1 MELIVDLLGGLG
13 LFLFGMNFMSQ
24 GLQKAA
30 GARLRSILEAMTKN
44 KIIAVLFG
52 ALFTAIIQSSG
63 ATTVMVVGFVSA
75 GVLDFVNTGIMS
87 LAQSVGIIFGANIG
101 TTITS
106 QLVAFNLTGVAP
118 FILFV
123 GAVFVMFG
131 KKPMLK
137 KVGEVLLGFGAL
149 FMGISLMKDAM
160 ADLKN
165 YQAVMDALG
174 SMDNPIVGILF
185 GTAITV
191 VVQSSSVTVSILL
204 LMASQGLI
212 DLPVCF
218 YVILGCNIG
227 SCTPAVLA
235 SLNTKKDAK
244 CAAFIHVMFNVL
256 GMVIIGILLAFGMK
270 YFEAF
275 ILRVSGAD
283 VGRCVANADTF
294 FKIFQTI
301 IFLPLSAQFVAMS
314 RRLIP
319 GADQEEKEYQLLYI
333 GKQNIFSPSTA
344 VVETTQEIERM
355 GKMARENL
363 GLAMEAFF
371 DGDENKINRVYE
383 VENQIDFLSKEIT
396 DYLVKI
402 NQLQLP
408 VVDARRIGALFHVV
422 SDIER
427 IGDHAE
433 NMADAAVKSHEE
445 NLKFTKKGE
454 KEIREMHQKTLQILE
469 EAMEMFTTLDKKNL
483 SDILE
488 LENSIDT
495 MERELQQN
503 HVRRMAKGKCLP
515 MTGILFTD
523 LVTGLE
529 RVADHATNIAFS
541 ILEGDP
547 EEALQ

>member
-1 MELIVDLLGGLG
+1 MELILNLLGGLG

-44 KIIAVLFG
+44 KIVAVLFG

-63 ATTVMVVGFVSA
+63 ATTVMVVS
-75 GVLDFVNTGIMS
+75 FVNAGIMT

-123 GAVFVMFG
+123 GAVLIMFG
-131 KKPMLK
+131 KKPMVK
-137 KVGEVLLGFGAL
+137 KIGEVILGFGAL
-149 FMGISLMKDAM
+149 FMGISMMKDSM
-160 ADLKN
+160 TDLRD
-165 YQAVMDALG
+165 YQVVLDVLS
-174 SMDNPIVGILF
+174 SMDNPLLGILF
-185 GTAITV
+185 GTVITI

-204 LMASQGLI
+204 LMASQGLM
-212 DLPVCF
+212 DLSVCF

-235 SLNTKKDAK
+235 SLDAK
-244 CAAFIHVMFNVL
+244 KEAKRAALIHVMFNVF
-256 GMVIIGILLAFGMK
+256 GMVIIGIMMAFGMK
-270 YFEAF
+270 YFEDF
-275 ILRVSGAD
+275 ILHISGSD
-283 VGRCVANADTF
+283 VGRCVANADSL

-301 IFLPLSAQFVAMS
+301 IFLPLSVQFVALT
-314 RRLIP
+314 RRMIP
-319 GADQEEKEYQLLYI
+319 GEDQEQKEYQLLYI

-355 GKMARENL
+355 GSMARENL
-363 GLAMEAFF
+363 QLAMEAFF
-371 DGDENKINRVYE
+371 DRNEEKIAKVYE
-383 VENQIDFLSKEIT
+383 TEKQIDFLSHEIT

-408 VVDARRIGALFHVV
+408 VVDAKRIGGLFHVV

-433 NMADAAVKSHEE
+433 NIVDAAVKSGEDS
-445 NLKFTKKGE
+445 LDFTKKGQ
-454 KEIREMHQKTLQILE
+454 KEIQEMHQKTMVILE
-469 EAMEMFTTLDKKNL
+469 KSMEMFTTMDKKNL
-483 SDILE
+483 PDILE
-488 LENSIDT
+488 LENNIDY
-495 MERELQQN
+495 MERQLQQN
-503 HVRRMAKGKCLP
+503 HVKRMAKGKCSP
-515 MTGILFTD
+515 MAGILFTD
-523 LVTGLE
+523 LTTGLE

-547 EEALQ
+547 AEAKS

>member
-1 MELIVDLLGGLG
+1 MELILNLLGGLG

-30 GARLRSILEAMTKN
+30 GAKLRSILEAMTKN
-44 KIIAVLFG
+44 KIVAVLFG

-63 ATTVMVVGFVSA
+63 ATTVMVVS
-75 GVLDFVNTGIMS
+75 FVNAGIMT

-118 FILFV
+118 LILFV
-123 GAVFVMFG
+123 GAVFIMFG
-131 KKPMLK
+131 KKPMVK
-137 KVGEVLLGFGAL
+137 KIGEVILGFGAL
-149 FMGISLMKDAM
+149 FMGISMMKDSM
-160 ADLKN
+160 TDLRD
-165 YQAVMDALG
+165 YQVVLDVLG
-174 SMDNPIVGILF
+174 SMDNPLLGILF

-235 SLNTKKDAK
+235 SLDAK
-244 CAAFIHVMFNVL
+244 KEAKRAALIHVMFNVF
-256 GMVIIGILLAFGMK
+256 GMVIIGILLAFGMN
-270 YFEAF
+270 YFEDF
-275 ILRVSGAD
+275 ILHVSGAD
-283 VGRCVANADTF
+283 VGRCVANADSL

-301 IFLPLSAQFVAMS
+301 IFLPLSTQFVALT
-314 RRLIP
+314 RRMIP
-319 GADQEEKEYQLLYI
+319 GEDQEQKEYQLLYI

-355 GKMARENL
+355 GSMARENL
-363 GLAMEAFF
+363 QLAMEAFF
-371 DGDENKINRVYE
+371 DHNKEKIAKVYE
-383 VENQIDFLSKEIT
+383 TEKQIDFLSHEIT

-408 VVDARRIGALFHVV
+408 VVDAKRIGGLFHVV

-433 NMADAAVKSHEE
+433 NIVDAAVKGGEE
-445 NLKFTKKGE
+445 NLDFTKKGQ
-454 KEIREMHQKTLQILE
+454 KEIQEMHQKTMVILE
-469 EAMEMFTTLDKKNL
+469 KSMEMFTTMDKKNL
-483 SDILE
+483 PDILE
-488 LENSIDT
+488 LENSIDY
-495 MERELQQN
+495 MERQLQQN
-503 HVRRMAKGKCLP
+503 HVKRMAKGKCSP
-515 MTGILFTD
+515 MAGILFTD
-523 LVTGLE
+523 LTTGLE

-541 ILEGDP
+541 ILEGEP
-547 EEALQ
+547 AEAKS

>member
-1 MELIVDLLGGLG
+1 MELILNLLGGLG

-44 KIIAVLFG
+44 KIVAVLFG

-63 ATTVMVVGFVSA
+63 ATTVMVVS
-75 GVLDFVNTGIMS
+75 FVNAGIMT

-123 GAVFVMFG
+123 GAVLIMFG
-131 KKPMLK
+131 KKPMVK
-137 KVGEVLLGFGAL
+137 KIGEVILGFGAL
-149 FMGISLMKDAM
+149 FMGISMMKDAM
-160 ADLKN
+160 TDLRH
-165 YQAVMDALG
+165 YQVVLNVLS
-174 SMDNPIVGILF
+174 SMDNPLLGILF
-185 GTAITV
+185 GTLITV
-191 VVQSSSVTVSILL
+191 IVQSSSVTVSILL

-212 DLPVCF
+212 DLSVCF

-235 SLNTKKDAK
+235 SLDAK
-244 CAAFIHVMFNVL
+244 KEAKRAAAIHVMFNVL
-256 GMVIIGILLAFGMK
+256 GMVIIGILLAFGME
-270 YFEAF
+270 YFEDF
-275 ILRVSGAD
+275 ILHISGSD

-294 FKIFQTI
+294 FKIFQTL
-301 IFLPLSAQFVAMS
+301 IFLPISTQFIAMT
-314 RRLIP
+314 RRIIP
-319 GADQEEKEYQLLYI
+319 GEDQMQNEYQFMYI
-333 GKQNIFSPSTA
+333 GKQTIFAPSTA

-355 GKMARENL
+355 GTMARENMQ
-363 GLAMEAFF
+363 LAMEAFF
-371 DGDENKINRVYE
+371 DGNQNKISKVYDME
-383 VENQIDFLSKEIT
+383 KQIDFLSKEIT

-408 VVDARRIGALFHVV
+408 VVDAKRIGGLFHVV

-433 NMADAAVKSHEE
+433 NIADAAVKSAEE
-445 NLKFTKKGE
+445 NLEFTKKGQ
-454 KEIREMHQKTLQILE
+454 KEIQEMHEKTMEILE
-469 EAMEMFTTLDKKNL
+469 KSMEMFTTLDRKNL
-483 SDILE
+483 PDILE
-488 LENSIDT
+488 LEDNIDN
-495 MERELQQN
+495 MERQLQQN
-503 HVRRMAKGKCLP
+503 HVKRMAKGKCSP

-541 ILEGDP
+541 ILEDDP
-547 EEALQ
+547 EEIRQS

>member
-1 MELIVDLLGGLG
+1 MELILNLLGGLG

-44 KIIAVLFG
+44 KIVAVLFG

-63 ATTVMVVGFVSA
+63 ATTVMVVS
-75 GVLDFVNTGIMS
+75 FVNAEIMT

-123 GAVFVMFG
+123 GAVFIMFG
-131 KKPMLK
+131 KKPMVK
-137 KVGEVLLGFGAL
+137 KIGEVILGFGAL
-149 FMGISLMKDAM
+149 FMGISMMKDAM
-160 ADLKN
+160 TDLRD
-165 YQAVMDALG
+165 YQAVLDVLG
-174 SMDNPIVGILF
+174 SMDNPVVGILF

-191 VVQSSSVTVSILL
+191 IVQSSSVTVSILL

-212 DLPVCF
+212 DLSVCF

-235 SLNTKKDAK
+235 SLDAK
-244 CAAFIHVMFNVL
+244 KEAKRAAMIHVMFNVL
-256 GMVIIGILLAFGMK
+256 GMVVIGILLAFGME
-270 YFEAF
+270 YFENF
-275 ILRVSGAD
+275 ILHISGSD

-294 FKIFQTI
+294 FKIFQTL
-301 IFLPLSAQFVAMS
+301 IFLPLSAQFVLLT
-314 RRLIP
+314 RRIIP
-319 GADQEEKEYQLLYI
+319 GEDQQQKEYQFQYI
-333 GKQNIFSPSTA
+333 GKQTIFSPSTA

-355 GKMARENL
+355 GGLARENMT
-363 GLAMEAFF
+363 LAMEAFF
-371 DGDENKINRVYE
+371 DGDQEKISRVYE
-383 VENQIDFLSKEIT
+383 TEKQIDFLSKEIT

-408 VVDARRIGALFHVV
+408 VVDAKRIGGLFHVV

-433 NMADAAVKSHEE
+433 NIADAAVKSAEE
-445 NLKFTKKGE
+445 SLEFTKKGQ
-454 KEIREMHQKTLQILE
+454 KEIKEMHHKTMSIFE
-469 EAMEMFTTLDKKNL
+469 KSMEMFTTMDKKNL
-483 SDILE
+483 SYIME
-488 LENSIDT
+488 LENSIDL

-503 HVRRMAKGKCLP
+503 HVKRMAKGKCSP

-523 LVTGLE
+523 LVTSLE

-541 ILEGDP
+541 ILENDP
-547 EEALQ
+547 EEAM

>member
-24 GLQKAA
+24 SLQKAA

-63 ATTVMVVGFVSA
+63 ATTVMVVS
-75 GVLDFVNTGIMS
+75 FVNTGIMS

-118 FILFV
+118 IILFI

-204 LMASQGLI
+204 LMASQGLM

-256 GMVIIGILLAFGMK
+256 GMVIIGILLAFGME
-270 YFEAF
+270 YFEEF

-314 RRLIP
+314 RRLVP
-319 GADQEEKEYQLLYI
+319 GEDQEEKEYQLLYI

-371 DGDENKINRVYE
+371 DGDQNKINRVYE

-433 NMADAAVKSHEE
+433 NMADAAIKSHED

-454 KEIREMHQKTLQILE
+454 KEIREMHQKTTLILE

-483 SDILE
+483 PDILE

-547 EEALQ
+547 EEVLQ

>member
-1 MELIVDLLGGLG
+1 MELILNLLGGLG

-44 KIIAVLFG
+44 KIVAVLFG

-63 ATTVMVVGFVSA
+63 ATTVMVVS
-75 GVLDFVNTGIMS
+75 FVNAGIMT

-123 GAVFVMFG
+123 GAVLIMFG
-131 KKPMLK
+131 KKPMVK
-137 KVGEVLLGFGAL
+137 KIGEVILGFGAL
-149 FMGISLMKDAM
+149 FMGISMMKDSM
-160 ADLKN
+160 TDLRD
-165 YQAVMDALG
+165 YQVVLDVLS
-174 SMDNPIVGILF
+174 SMDNPLLGILF
-185 GTAITV
+185 GTVITV

-204 LMASQGLI
+204 LMASQGLM
-212 DLPVCF
+212 DLSVCF

-235 SLNTKKDAK
+235 SLDAK
-244 CAAFIHVMFNVL
+244 KEAKRAALIHVMFNVF
-256 GMVIIGILLAFGMK
+256 GMVIIGILMAFGMK
-270 YFEAF
+270 YFEDF
-275 ILRVSGAD
+275 ILHISGSD
-283 VGRCVANADTF
+283 VGRCVANADSL

-301 IFLPLSAQFVAMS
+301 IFLPLSVQFVALT
-314 RRLIP
+314 RRMIP
-319 GADQEEKEYQLLYI
+319 GEDQEQKEYQLLYI

-355 GKMARENL
+355 GSMARENL
-363 GLAMEAFF
+363 QLAMEAFF
-371 DGDENKINRVYE
+371 ERNQEKIAKVYE
-383 VENQIDFLSKEIT
+383 TEKQIDFLSHEIT

-408 VVDARRIGALFHVV
+408 VVDAKRIGGLFHVV

-433 NMADAAVKSHEE
+433 NIVDAAVKSGEE
-445 NLKFTKKGE
+445 SLDFTKKGQ
-454 KEIREMHQKTLQILE
+454 KEIQEMHQKTMVILE
-469 EAMEMFTTLDKKNL
+469 KSMEMFTTMDKKNL
-483 SDILE
+483 PDILE
-488 LENSIDT
+488 LENNIDY
-495 MERELQQN
+495 MERQLQQN
-503 HVRRMAKGKCLP
+503 HVKRMAKGKCSP
-515 MTGILFTD
+515 MAGILFTD
-523 LVTGLE
+523 LTTGLE

-547 EEALQ
+547 AEAKS

>member
-1 MELIVDLLGGLG
+1 MELILNLLGGLG

-44 KIIAVLFG
+44 KIVAVLFG

-63 ATTVMVVGFVSA
+63 ATTVMVVS
-75 GVLDFVNTGIMS
+75 FVNAGIMT

-123 GAVFVMFG
+123 GAVLIMFG
-131 KKPMLK
+131 KRPMVK
-137 KVGEVLLGFGAL
+137 KVGEVILGFGAL
-149 FMGISLMKDAM
+149 FMGISMMKDAM
-160 ADLKN
+160 TDLRD
-165 YQAVMDALG
+165 YQVVLNVLS
-174 SMDNPIVGILF
+174 SMDNPLLGILF

-212 DLPVCF
+212 DLSVCF

-235 SLNTKKDAK
+235 SLDAK
-244 CAAFIHVMFNVL
+244 KEAKRAAAIHVMFNVL

-270 YFEAF
+270 HFEGF
-275 ILRVSGAD
+275 ILHISGSD

-294 FKIFQTI
+294 FKIFQTL
-301 IFLPLSAQFVAMS
+301 IFLPLSAQFIAMT
-314 RRLIP
+314 RRIIP
-319 GADQEEKEYQLLYI
+319 GEDQMQNEYQFMYI
-333 GKQNIFSPSTA
+333 GKQTIFAPSTA

-355 GKMARENL
+355 GSMARENMQ
-363 GLAMEAFF
+363 LAMEAFF
-371 DGDENKINRVYE
+371 DGNQNKIEKVYDTE
-383 VENQIDFLSKEIT
+383 KQIDFLSKEIT

-408 VVDARRIGALFHVV
+408 VVDAKRIGGLFHVV

-433 NMADAAVKSHEE
+433 NIADSAVKSAEE
-445 NLKFTKKGE
+445 NLEFTKKGQ
-454 KEIREMHQKTLQILE
+454 KEIQEMHEKTMEILE
-469 EAMEMFTTLDKKNL
+469 KSMEMFTTLDRKNL
-483 SDILE
+483 PDILE
-488 LENSIDT
+488 LEDCIDN
-495 MERELQQN
+495 MERQLQQN
-503 HVRRMAKGKCLP
+503 HVKRMAKGKCSP

-541 ILEGDP
+541 ILEDDP
-547 EEALQ
+547 EESRQVL

>member
-1 MELIVDLLGGLG
+1 MELILTLLGGLG

-44 KIIAVLFG
+44 KIVAVLFG

-63 ATTVMVVGFVSA
+63 ATTVMVVS
-75 GVLDFVNTGIMS
+75 FVNAGIMT

-123 GAVFVMFG
+123 GAVLIMFG
-131 KKPMLK
+131 KKPMVK
-137 KVGEVLLGFGAL
+137 KIGEVILGFGAL
-149 FMGISLMKDAM
+149 FMGISMMKDSM
-160 ADLKN
+160 TDLRD
-165 YQAVMDALG
+165 YQVVLDVLS
-174 SMDNPIVGILF
+174 SMDNPLLGILF
-185 GTAITV
+185 VTVITL

-204 LMASQGLI
+204 LMASQGLM
-212 DLPVCF
+212 DLSVCF

-235 SLNTKKDAK
+235 SLDAK
-244 CAAFIHVMFNVL
+244 KEAKRAALIHVMFNVF
-256 GMVIIGILLAFGMK
+256 GMVIIGILMAFGMK
-270 YFEAF
+270 YFEDF
-275 ILRVSGAD
+275 ILHISGSD
-283 VGRCVANADTF
+283 VGRCVANADSL

-301 IFLPLSAQFVAMS
+301 IFLPLSVQFVALT
-314 RRLIP
+314 RRMIP
-319 GADQEEKEYQLLYI
+319 GEDQEQKEYQLLYI

-355 GKMARENL
+355 GSMARENL
-363 GLAMEAFF
+363 QLAMEAFF
-371 DGDENKINRVYE
+371 DRNEEKIAKVYE
-383 VENQIDFLSKEIT
+383 TEKQIDFLSHEIT

-408 VVDARRIGALFHVV
+408 VVDAKRIGGLFHVV

-433 NMADAAVKSHEE
+433 NIVDAAVKSGEE
-445 NLKFTKKGE
+445 SLDFTKKGQ
-454 KEIREMHQKTLQILE
+454 KEIQEMHQKTMVILE
-469 EAMEMFTTLDKKNL
+469 KSMEMFTTMDKKNL
-483 SDILE
+483 PDILE
-488 LENSIDT
+488 LENSIDY
-495 MERELQQN
+495 MERQLQQN
-503 HVRRMAKGKCLP
+503 HVKRMAKGKCSP
-515 MTGILFTD
+515 MAGILFTD
-523 LVTGLE
+523 LTTGLE

-547 EEALQ
+547 AEAKS

>member
-1 MELIVDLLGGLG
+1 MELILNLLGGLG

-44 KIIAVLFG
+44 KIVAVLFG

-63 ATTVMVVGFVSA
+63 ATTVMVVS
-75 GVLDFVNTGIMS
+75 FVNAGIMT

-118 FILFV
+118 LILFV

-131 KKPMLK
+131 KKPMVK
-137 KVGEVLLGFGAL
+137 KVGEVILGFGAL
-149 FMGISLMKDAM
+149 FMGISMMKDAM
-160 ADLKN
+160 TDLRN
-165 YQAVMDALG
+165 YQAVLDALG
-174 SMDNPIVGILF
+174 SMDNPLVGILF
-185 GTAITV
+185 GTVITV
-191 VVQSSSVTVSILL
+191 IVQSSSVTVSILL

-212 DLPVCF
+212 DLSVCF

-235 SLNTKKDAK
+235 SLDAK
-244 CAAFIHVMFNVL
+244 KEAKRAAMIHVMFNVL
-256 GMVIIGILLAFGMK
+256 GMVIIGILLAFGMD
-270 YFEAF
+270 YFEEF
-275 ILRVSGAD
+275 ILHISGSD
-283 VGRCVANADTF
+283 VGRCVANADSL

-301 IFLPLSAQFVAMS
+301 VFLPISAQFVAMT
-314 RRLIP
+314 RWLIP
-319 GADQEEKEYQLLYI
+319 GEDQMQNEYQFLYI
-333 GKQNIFSPSTA
+333 GKQTIFSPSTA

-355 GKMARENL
+355 GTLARENMK
-363 GLAMEAFF
+363 LAMEAFF
-371 DGDENKINRVYE
+371 DGNQEKISKVYE
-383 VENQIDFLSKEIT
+383 TEKQIDFLSKEIT

-408 VVDARRIGALFHVV
+408 VVDARRIGGLFHVV

-433 NMADAAVKSHEE
+433 NIADAAIKSAKD
-445 NLKFTKKGE
+445 NLGFTKKGQ
-454 KEIREMHQKTLQILE
+454 KEIIEMHEKTMTILE
-469 EAMEMFTTLDKKNL
+469 KSMEMFTTMDKKNL

-488 LENSIDT
+488 LENCIDR

-503 HVRRMAKGKCLP
+503 HVKRMAKGKCLP

-541 ILEGDP
+541 ILENDP
-547 EEALQ
+547 EEMKIHSIVNNR

>member
-63 ATTVMVVGFVSA
+63 ATTVMVVS
-75 GVLDFVNTGIMS
+75 FVNTGIMS

-118 FILFV
+118 IILFI

-204 LMASQGLI
+204 LMASQGLM

-256 GMVIIGILLAFGMK
+256 GMVIIGILLAFGME
-270 YFEAF
+270 YFEEF

-314 RRLIP
+314 RRLVP
-319 GADQEEKEYQLLYI
+319 GEDQEEKEYQLLYI

-371 DGDENKINRVYE
+371 DGDQNKINRVYE

-433 NMADAAVKSHEE
+433 NMADAAIKSHED

-454 KEIREMHQKTLQILE
+454 KEIREMHQKTTLILE

-483 SDILE
+483 PDILE

-547 EEALQ
+547 EEVLQ

>member
-1 MELIVDLLGGLG
+1 MELILTLLGGLG

-30 GARLRSILEAMTKN
+30 GARLRTILEAMTKN

-63 ATTVMVVGFVSA
+63 ATTVMVVS
-75 GVLDFVNTGIMS
+75 FVNTGIMT

-106 QLVAFNLTGVAP
+106 QLVAFNLTGIAP

-123 GAVFVMFG
+123 GAVFMMFG
-131 KKPMLK
+131 KRPMVK
-137 KVGEVLLGFGAL
+137 KVGEVILGFGAL
-149 FMGISLMKDAM
+149 FMGISMMKDSM
-160 ADLKN
+160 SGLRE
-165 YQAVMDALG
+165 YQNVLNVLG
-174 SMDNPIVGILF
+174 SLDNPFFGILL
-185 GTAITV
+185 GTLITV
-191 VVQSSSVTVSILL
+191 IVQSSSVTVSILL
-204 LMASQGLI
+204 LMASQGLV
-212 DLPVCF
+212 DLSVCF
-218 YVILGCNIG
+218 YVVLGCNIG

-235 SLNTKKDAK
+235 SLDAKKDAK
-244 CAAFIHVMFNVL
+244 RAALIHVMFNVF
-256 GMVIIGILLAFGMK
+256 GMVIIGILLAFGMS
-270 YFEAF
+270 YFERF
-275 ILRVSGAD
+275 ILHISGAD
-283 VGRCVANADTF
+283 VGRCVANADSL

-301 IFLPLSAQFVAMS
+301 MFLPLSAQFVALTKK
-314 RRLIP
+314 LIP
-319 GADQEEKEYQLLYI
+319 GEDVQSEGYQLLYI

-355 GKMARENL
+355 ATLASGNL
-363 GLAMEAFF
+363 QLSMEAFF
-371 DGDENKINRVYE
+371 DGDEKKISRVYE
-383 VENQIDFLSKEIT
+383 TEKQIDFLSHKLT

-408 VVDARRIGALFHVV
+408 VVDANRIGVLFHVV

-433 NMADAAVKSHEE
+433 NFADFAVKCREE
-445 NLKFTKKGE
+445 NLDFTKKGA
-454 KEIREMHQKTLQILE
+454 KEIQEMHHKTMVILE
-469 EAMEMFTTLDKKNL
+469 KAMEMFVTLDEKNL
-483 SDILE
+483 PDILE
-488 LENSIDT
+488 LEDDIDH

-503 HVRRMAKGKCLP
+503 HVKRMAKGKCSP
-515 MTGILFTD
+515 MSGIIFTD

-541 ILEGDP
+541 ILDKDP
-547 EEALQ
+547 EEKRG

>member
-63 ATTVMVVGFVSA
+63 ATTVMVVS
-75 GVLDFVNTGIMS
+75 FVNTGIMS

-235 SLNTKKDAK
+235 SLNAKKDAK

-270 YFEAF
+270 YFEGF

-363 GLAMEAFF
+363 GIAMEAFF
-371 DGDENKINRVYE
+371 DGDQNKINRVYE

-408 VVDARRIGALFHVV
+408 VVDAKRIGALFHVV

-433 NMADAAVKSHEE
+433 NMADAAIKSHEE

-483 SDILE
+483 PDILE

>member
-1 MELIVDLLGGLG
+1 MELILTLLGGLG

-44 KIIAVLFG
+44 KIVAVLFG

-63 ATTVMVVGFVSA
+63 ATTVMVVS
-75 GVLDFVNTGIMS
+75 FVNAGIMT

-123 GAVFVMFG
+123 GAVLIMFG
-131 KKPMLK
+131 KKPMVK
-137 KVGEVLLGFGAL
+137 KIGEVILGFGAL
-149 FMGISLMKDAM
+149 FMGISMMKESM
-160 ADLKN
+160 TDLRD
-165 YQAVMDALG
+165 YQVVLDVLS
-174 SMDNPIVGILF
+174 SMDNPLLGILF
-185 GTAITV
+185 GTVITI

-204 LMASQGLI
+204 LMASQGLM
-212 DLPVCF
+212 DLSVCF

-235 SLNTKKDAK
+235 SLDAK
-244 CAAFIHVMFNVL
+244 KEAKRAALIHVMFNVF
-256 GMVIIGILLAFGMK
+256 GMVIIGILMAFGMK
-270 YFEAF
+270 YFEDF
-275 ILRVSGAD
+275 ILHISGSD
-283 VGRCVANADTF
+283 VGRCVANADSL

-301 IFLPLSAQFVAMS
+301 IFLPLSVQFVALT
-314 RRLIP
+314 RRMIP
-319 GADQEEKEYQLLYI
+319 GEDQEQKEYQLLYI

-355 GKMARENL
+355 GSMARENL
-363 GLAMEAFF
+363 QLAMEAFF
-371 DGDENKINRVYE
+371 DRNEEKIAKVYE
-383 VENQIDFLSKEIT
+383 TEKQIDFLSHEIT

-408 VVDARRIGALFHVV
+408 VVDAKRIGGLFHVV

-433 NMADAAVKSHEE
+433 NIVDAAVKSGEE
-445 NLKFTKKGE
+445 SLDFTKKGQ
-454 KEIREMHQKTLQILE
+454 KEIQEMHQKTMVILE
-469 EAMEMFTTLDKKNL
+469 KSMEMFTTMDKKNL
-483 SDILE
+483 PDILE
-488 LENSIDT
+488 LENSIDY
-495 MERELQQN
+495 MERQLQQN
-503 HVRRMAKGKCLP
+503 HVKRMAKGKCSP
-515 MTGILFTD
+515 MAGILFTD
-523 LVTGLE
+523 LTTGLE

-547 EEALQ
+547 AEAKS

>member
-1 MELIVDLLGGLG
+1 MELILTLLGGLG

-44 KIIAVLFG
+44 KIVAVLFG

-63 ATTVMVVGFVSA
+63 ATTVMVVS
-75 GVLDFVNTGIMS
+75 FVNAGIMT

-123 GAVFVMFG
+123 GAVLIMFG
-131 KKPMLK
+131 KKPMVK
-137 KVGEVLLGFGAL
+137 KIGEVILGFGAL
-149 FMGISLMKDAM
+149 FMGISMMKDSM
-160 ADLKN
+160 TDLRD
-165 YQAVMDALG
+165 YQVVLDVLS
-174 SMDNPIVGILF
+174 SMDNPLLGILF
-185 GTAITV
+185 GTVITI

-204 LMASQGLI
+204 LMASQGLM
-212 DLPVCF
+212 DLSVCF

-235 SLNTKKDAK
+235 SLDAK
-244 CAAFIHVMFNVL
+244 KEAKRAALIHVMFTVF
-256 GMVIIGILLAFGMK
+256 GMVTIGILMAFGMK
-270 YFEAF
+270 YFEDF
-275 ILRVSGAD
+275 ILHISGSD
-283 VGRCVANADTF
+283 VGRCVANADSL

-301 IFLPLSAQFVAMS
+301 IFLPLSVQFVALT
-314 RRLIP
+314 RRMIP
-319 GADQEEKEYQLLYI
+319 GEDQEQKEYQLLYI

-355 GKMARENL
+355 GSMARENL
-363 GLAMEAFF
+363 QLAMEAFF
-371 DGDENKINRVYE
+371 DRNEEKIAKVYE
-383 VENQIDFLSKEIT
+383 TEKQIDFLSHEIT

-408 VVDARRIGALFHVV
+408 VVDAKRIGGLFHVV

-433 NMADAAVKSHEE
+433 NIVDAAVKSGEE
-445 NLKFTKKGE
+445 SLDFTKKGQ
-454 KEIREMHQKTLQILE
+454 KEIQEMHQKTMVILE
-469 EAMEMFTTLDKKNL
+469 KSMEMFTTMDKKNL
-483 SDILE
+483 PDILE
-488 LENSIDT
+488 LENSIDY
-495 MERELQQN
+495 MERQLQQN
-503 HVRRMAKGKCLP
+503 HVKRMAKGKCSP
-515 MTGILFTD
+515 MAGILFTD
-523 LVTGLE
+523 LTTGLE

-547 EEALQ
+547 AEAKS